1 MEGKRAWLAVL
12 AVMGVVALSCVVLS
26 TRSVPSA
33 ALSAFE
39 VEEAHFRAFMV
50 KHGKTYSVEEFP
62 KRFQAYRDNLAFA
75 RQFNTQT
82 NSVVLGA
89 TPYAD
94 MTHEEFA
101 SRYLGGYVSKTE
113 RNVRHFPVKD
123 VPASVDWATAG
134 AVTPVK
140 NQGQCGSCWTFST
153 TGSIEGAHFLQTGD
167 LVSFSEQQ
175 IVDCAK
181 GTAYPD
187 CDGCNGGMMDEAF
200 QYVIN
205 TKGLETEADY
215 PYTGEDGKC
224 HEDASKFA
232 GTISGFQDV
241 QSANETALM
250 YAVAQQPVS
259 VAVDANMMWQLYITG
274 VITMLC
280 SATIDTLDHGV
291 LAVGYG
297 VDSLGISYWLVKN
310 SWGASWGEDGYIRL
324 KRDLTSTDGGMCGIA
339 LDASYPIA

>member
-1 MEGKRAWLAVL
+1 ML

-33 ALSAFE
+33 ALGAFE
-39 VEEAHFRAFMV
+39 VEEANFRNFMV
-50 KHGKTYSVEEFP
+50 KHGKTYSSEEFP
-62 KRFQAYRDNLAFA
+62 KRFQAYRDNMAYA
-75 RQFNTQT
+75 RVFNSESD
-82 NSVVLGA
+82 SVVLGA

-101 SRYLGGYVSKTE
+101 SRYLGGYVPKTE

-123 VPASVDWATAG
+123 VPATVDWVTAG
-134 AVTPVK
+134 AVTKVK

-153 TGSIEGAHFLQTGD
+153 TGSIEGAHFLQTKN
-167 LVSFSEQQ
+167 LVSLSEQQ
-175 IVDCAK
+175 IVDCAT
-181 GTAYPD
+181 GSAYPD
-187 CDGCNGGMMDEAF
+187 CSGCNGGTMDEAF

-215 PYTGEDGKC
+215 PYTAKDGKC
-224 HEDASKFA
+224 NVDPSKFA
-232 GTISGFQDV
+232 ASITGFQDV

-259 VAVDANMMWQLYITG
+259 VAVDANNQWQLYTSGIITKG
-274 VITMLC
+274 C

-297 VDSLGISYWLVKN
+297 VDSKGVSYWLVKN
-310 SWGASWGEDGYIRL
+310 SWAASWGEEGYIRL
-324 KRDLTSTDGGMCGIA
+324 ERDLTSTNGGMCGIA